1 MGDLILSIEEFA
13 KLTNRSV
20 RTIKNIL
27 WSDRR
32 ESLPPARKI
41 GRKTF
46 FIRSDVESW
55 LLSQPIINV
64 PQKKK
69 GRRRKV
75 AQVNQAN
82 D

>member
-46 FIRSDVESW
+46 FIRSEVESW
-55 LLSQPIINV
+55 LVSQPIVNM
-64 PQKKK
+64 PSKRK
-69 GRRRKV
+69 GRPRKKV
-75 AQVNQAN
+75 QVKSQ
-82 D
+82 